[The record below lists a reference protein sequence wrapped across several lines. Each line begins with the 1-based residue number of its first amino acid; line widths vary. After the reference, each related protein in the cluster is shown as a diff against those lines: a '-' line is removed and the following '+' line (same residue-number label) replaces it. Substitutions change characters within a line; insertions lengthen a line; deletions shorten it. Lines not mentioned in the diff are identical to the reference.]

1 MTYSWPGPVPPGA
14 RRGTVKLIRC
24 ARCGGSLFHTKAKG
38 RPRQEDHQQGCEAFI
53 KAIRAMRYVD
63 ELHRSASA
71 SAGTWTLT
79 RRWRSCV
86 REGAKSLTLA
96 ACESDPAAAISA
108 LGDFYQ
114 AECQTPGKRV
124 KASEQTE
131 MTEMLM
137 RACRRLA
144 LGQDP
149 EPAAPPQ
156 LAR

>member
-1 MTYSWPGPVPPGA
+1 MTYSWPGPVPPGG
-14 RRGTVKLIRC
+14 RRGTVTLIRC
-24 ARCGGSLFHTKAKG
+24 ARCGGPLFHTKTKG

-71 SAGTWTLT
+71 SAGTWTFT

-86 REGAKSLTLA
+86 RDCAKSLTLA

-114 AECQTPGKRV
+114 SECQTPGKRV
-124 KASEQTE
+124 KARQQTA

-149 EPAAPPQ
+149 EPVAPPQ
-156 LAR
+156 LAG